1 MYYPYFRGKQFDL
14 ITLREC
20 AGLMA
25 EAGFVPIVEPV
36 KESLS
41 GLMRSIDAISVAGGE
56 MILIVNPSNGEH
68 TGNFDTLNNLV
79 AVELKDHANISPGML
94 LSQNTTIAEVLALC
108 ALHPGRL
115 VTLIHSGFSSAKA
128 LAEHLVA
135 TAANVRHVFID
146 EQCGLSYTKHFKNV
160 QRILVR
166 NGFQR
171 RANREHP
178 VIEKFSELH
187 ATFKE
192 LGMDGFG
199 DFLIVGDEFSISGG
213 PAYAVAIHLTCI
225 DPEHDDVMLMHHF
238 KSIRYDTPTDPAGK
252 FAEAVQKLVDE
263 VNRPGTLILR
273 TKAVEEFC
281 GLHASGHFPGLGYV
295 KKLSMNHHI
304 ETLAE
309 HFNSAE

>member
-41 GLMRSIDAISVAGGE
+41 GLKRSLDAINEAGGQ
-56 MILIVNPSNGEH
+56 MVLIVNPSNGEH
-68 TGNFDTLNNLV
+68 SGNFDALNEFV
-79 AVELKDHANISPGML
+79 EVELKDHANLSPGML
-94 LSQNTTIAEVLALC
+94 LTLETSIADVTAMLARYP
-108 ALHPGRL
+108 ARL
-115 VTLIHSGFSSAKA
+115 VTLIHNGFASAKL

-135 TAANVRHVFID
+135 VGANVRHVFID
-146 EQCGLSYTKHFKNV
+146 HQCGVSYTKHFKNV
-160 QRILVR
+160 QRVLIR
-166 NGFQR
+166 NGFER
-171 RANREHP
+171 RANRAHP
-178 VIEKFSELH
+178 EIEKFSELH
-187 ATFKE
+187 ATFGE

-199 DFLIVGDEFSISGG
+199 DFLIVGDEFSVSGG

-225 DPEHDDVMLMHHF
+225 DPEHDDVMLIHHF

-263 VNRPGTLILR
+263 VNRLGTLIHR
-273 TKAVEEFC
+273 TKAVDEFY
-281 GLHASGHFPGLGYV
+281 GLHLTGHFPGLGYV

-309 HFNSAE
+309 YFKSAE